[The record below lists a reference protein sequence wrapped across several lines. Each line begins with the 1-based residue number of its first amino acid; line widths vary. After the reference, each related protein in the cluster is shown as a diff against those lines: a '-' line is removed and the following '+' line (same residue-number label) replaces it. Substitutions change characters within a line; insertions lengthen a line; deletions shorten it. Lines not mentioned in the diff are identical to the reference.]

1 MRLRRADLLQTA
13 LANRDLVRL
22 TRGFDEV
29 TVKGYVLAVG
39 DAHFLVALVSDQL
52 RFDGFAC
59 FRVKDLK
66 SIEVDPYRKFAEA
79 ALKKR
84 GLRRPRVPR
93 VHLETTRVIL
103 ESASA
108 ISPLVTLHREE
119 VDPEVCHIGQVI
131 GTNRTQVA
139 LLEISPHAVWEQA
152 AATYALRE
160 ITRIDFGGSYEEALL
175 LVGGQSGV
183 PYP

>member
-1 MRLRRADLLQTA
+1 MKPNRAKQLQAA
-13 LANRDLVRL
+13 LAHRDLIRV
-22 TRGFDEV
+22 TRGFDDV

-39 DAHFLVALVSDQL
+39 RAYFLVALVSDQL

-59 FRVKDLK
+59 LRVKDLK
-66 SIEVDPYRKFAEA
+66 SIEVDPYRVFSEA

-84 GLRRPRVPR
+84 GLRRAKVPR
-93 VHLETTRVIL
+93 LTLDTARTIL
-103 ESASA
+103 ESARA
-108 ISPLVTLHREE
+108 ICPLVTLHREE
-119 VDPEVCHIGQVI
+119 VDPEVCHIGQVV

-139 LLEISPHAVWEQA
+139 LLQISPHAHWDL
-152 AATYALRE
+152 TPTSYPLRE
-160 ITRIDFGGSYEEALL
+160 ITRIDFGGGYEEALL